1 MKYDAAMRD
10 LEGIM
15 HDLRV
20 CNEELGKISDIE
32 AEYEHLL
39 EQKKSSIKQEASR
52 RTNEVIALE
61 KELGY
66 PLFDR
71 EVPVVPY
78 YVRQLLSIYLEEEKR
93 NENDTKNKYGKC

>member
-1 MKYDAAMRD
+1 MILKQYHLRFWYWFVRANLLGIPKIHIFSKDKKIH
-10 LEGIM
+10 LE
-15 HDLRV
+15 
-20 CNEELGKISDIE
+20 
-32 AEYEHLL
+32 
-39 EQKKSSIKQEASR
+39 
-52 RTNEVIALE
+52 
-61 KELGY
+61 Y